1 MMNREQALEALNWAS
16 RQNPGPW
23 REHSLTAA
31 RAASAIA
38 AACGMDAERA
48 YVLGAMHDIGRYEGV
63 RGMHH
68 AIAGYEWLHARG
80 EDEIARI
87 CLTHSFPRMRI
98 DDAASELDLTDA
110 ELSFLRDYLSA
121 QPADEYDRLIQ
132 LCDAISLP
140 EGVCLMEKR
149 LVDVALR
156 HGVNEHTIEKWKAFL
171 ALRDEFARR
180 SGGSLYR
187 LFSEVIAVTFG
198 N

>member
-1 MMNREQALEALNWAS
+1 MMNSKEALEWLEWGV
-16 RQNPGPW
+16 RQNEGPW
-23 REHSLTAA
+23 REHSLTTA
-31 RAASAIA
+31 RAAKAIA
-38 AACGMDAERA
+38 EACGMDGERA
-48 YVLGAMHDIGRYEGV
+48 FVLGALHDIGRYEGV

-68 AIAGYEWLHARG
+68 AIAGYELMMQKG
-80 EDEIARI
+80 EKEIARI
-87 CLTHSFPRMRI
+87 CLTHSFPRMRV
-98 DDAASELDLTDA
+98 DDGASEWDMTDA
-110 ELSFLRDYLSA
+110 EIAFLKGFLNA
-121 QPADEYDRLIQ
+121 QPADDYDRLIQ

-149 LVDVALR
+149 LIDVALR

-187 LFSEVIAVTFG
+187 LFSEAIMVTFG